1 MVSVFKWIWE
11 RCLSALRWLLTLCKS
26 ILDAVAGLF
35 SSVVTWILAA
45 VAWLIHFVVD
55 YVGDIVDEALGNL
68 LQINL
73 PSLQVVPF
81 AQWIARDIVA
91 LDVAWDCFTVY
102 FSVWVATRLV
112 RGSSTAVRL
121 ILDIL

>member
-11 RCLSALRWLLTLCKS
+11 RCLSALRWLLTLCKT
-26 ILDAVAGLF
+26 ILDAVVGLF

-45 VAWLIHFVVD
+45 LAWLIHFVVD
-55 YVGDIVDEALGNL
+55 YLGDIVDEAIGNL
-68 LQINL
+68 LQVNL
-73 PSLQVVPF
+73 PSLPVFPF

-91 LDVAWDCFTVY
+91 LDVAWDCFIAY
-102 FSVWVATRLV
+102 FSVWVACRLV

-121 ILDIL
+121 ILDLL